1 MQGSLK
7 GNPKFDCW
15 YAQKQAELRC
25 DALAKFFHDFRTV
38 TQHLGVNVV
47 GGGSQ
52 IHGFHQF
59 YFVACPDLQVV
70 PEQDVLT
77 ACETYFRSVLSLVF
91 ECYEVMGPTVHGK
104 WYFKEQHFA
113 SRGLSVEDA
122 DEELGLPRGGTDI
135 GRPDLL
141 AYRWELLRRQADGC
155 LIEGE
160 FLRWLGKALPK
171 PPKLAPMPQ

>member
-7 GNPKFDCW
+7 GDPKFDCW

-25 DALAKFFHDFRTV
+25 DALAKFFHEFRTV

-70 PEQDVLT
+70 PKQDVLT

-91 ECYEVMGPTVHGK
+91 ECHEVMGGPTVHGK
-104 WYFKEQHFA
+104 WYFTEEHFA

-122 DEELGLPRGGTDI
+122 ELGLPRGWTDI

-141 AYRWELLRRQADGC
+141 AYRWELLG
-155 LIEGE
+155 
-160 FLRWLGKALPK
+160 P
-171 PPKLAPMPQ
+171 